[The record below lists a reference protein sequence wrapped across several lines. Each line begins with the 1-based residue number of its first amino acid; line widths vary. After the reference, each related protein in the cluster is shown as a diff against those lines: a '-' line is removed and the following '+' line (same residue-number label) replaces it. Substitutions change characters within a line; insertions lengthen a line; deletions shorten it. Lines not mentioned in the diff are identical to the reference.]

1 MVQAPII
8 LKPHLQEILFQN
20 MRVLEFSFK
29 FTDKDTGKI
38 IANAILHH
46 AYPKRHSLLFAYD
59 FK

>member
-1 MVQAPII
+1 MTFNA
-8 LKPHLQEILFQN
+8 HLQVILFQN

-29 FTDKDTGKI
+29 FTDKDTGKN